1 MPERIDRV
9 TIALR
14 EKDVVISW
22 AARDALIDQLPGLET
37 GAAIRAIFEGV
48 GASSPVQL
56 TDDQKVELL
65 RVIDVWAE
73 QTDGG
78 YEALSDGIVDLR
90 TALIEDV
97 HEAEQQRQGQ

>member
-1 MPERIDRV
+1 MPERLDRV
-9 TIALR
+9 TIALS

-22 AARDALIDQLPGLET
+22 AARDALIDQLPGQET
-37 GAAIRAIFEGV
+37 GAAIRAMFEGV
-48 GASSPVQL
+48 GATSPVKL

-90 TALIEDV
+90 NTLIEDV
-97 HEAEQQRQGQ
+97 HEAEQQRQGR